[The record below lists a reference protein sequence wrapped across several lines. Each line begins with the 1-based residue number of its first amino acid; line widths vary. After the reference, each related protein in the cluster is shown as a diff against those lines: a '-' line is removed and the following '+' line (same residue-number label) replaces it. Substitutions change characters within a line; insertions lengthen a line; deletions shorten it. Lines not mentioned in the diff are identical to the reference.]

1 MSKLE
6 ALFQQFQ
13 KAVARLKDVLEQEK
27 NEYIRDSAIQR
38 FEFTFDLSWKL
49 IKTFLEEDRG
59 VICASP
65 KGCFREAYTQSVL
78 DYDECWIE
86 MTDTRNKTAHIYKE
100 EFADEIYSRLP
111 VYLNLF
117 NGLVEKIEKLKD
129 N

>member
-49 IKTFLEEDRG
+49 IKTFLEENRG
-59 VICASP
+59 IICASP

-100 EFADEIYSRLP
+100 EFADEIYSRMS

-117 NGLVEKIEKLKD
+117 NGLIERLEKLKD